1 MKHHEAMNTIPHSA
15 SICLRQFAAQR
26 VNLPKLRVGQ
36 AQFIKIR
43 LFALAPPKNRA
54 LLSMQI
60 LLKIAMS
67 SANY

>member
-1 MKHHEAMNTIPHSA
+1 M
-15 SICLRQFAAQR
+15 
-26 VNLPKLRVGQ
+26 GQ

-67 SANY
+67 SAQNRNEQCELLTIIDSMEVKIKIGEIEYT